1 MTKTQKLCTACKSLC
16 LLLCYYVIDVN
27 MLLCNYVRLP
37 QFTFMAQKYFI
48 NICTESAQNEYRYP
62 TILYSWLLYSTM
74 RVLILLHLQF
84 SFKLL
89 KKLEK
94 S

>member
-1 MTKTQKLCTACKSLC
+1 
-16 LLLCYYVIDVN
+16 